1 MRWKQ
6 FFTPVENMD
15 AEQARNFMI
24 NRKEGDYTLL
34 DVRQNAE
41 YEKSRIPGARLVPL
55 PQLANRLDELD
66 PEKPVIVY

>member
-15 AEQARNFMI
+15 AEQAKHFMF

-34 DVRQNAE
+34 DVRQNGE
-41 YEKSRIPGARLVPL
+41 YEKTRIPGATLIPL
-55 PQLANRLDELD
+55 PQLANRLGELD
-66 PEKPVIVY
+66 HEKPVIVY